1 MSQRSRPMAPHLGRR
16 QFLALTST
24 ALASSAL
31 GCRGSDEPASEDAPP
46 LEKLRIGYFANATH
60 GQAVLG
66 VSRGSFRSVLG
77 RTELET
83 RVFNAGPSLIE
94 ALFAEQIDIGY
105 VGPWPVLSGFQ
116 RSRGEGLRVVCGAA
130 QNGVSIVARRGAG
143 ILSLEDLRGRRI
155 ATPQLGNTQDIAA
168 RRFLTKVLGQPDT
181 KNVFCVANAEQVSLM
196 ARGEI
201 DAAWVPEPW
210 GERLLREAD
219 AVLVAEEK
227 DLWPDKAFSLTVVVA
242 TPALIRSHSTLI
254 RGLLGVH
261 RQLTSELAVGS
272 KEIVGELAA
281 ALQGLTGRSLPE
293 DGLAAALGRVRFS
306 DIASRRTFETIAQWA
321 HELELG
327 EGEIDYDRLIDRSF
341 LATG

>member
-1 MSQRSRPMAPHLGRR
+1 MSQRPRQPAPQLGRR

-24 ALASSAL
+24 AVASAAL
-31 GCRGSDEPASEDAPP
+31 GCRGSEQASLQESPP
-46 LEKLRIGYFANATH
+46 LEKFRIGYFANATH
-60 GQAVLG
+60 AQAVLG
-66 VSRGSFRSVLG
+66 VSRGAFRGVLG
-77 RTELET
+77 KTELET
-83 RVFNAGPSLIE
+83 RVFNAGPSLVE
-94 ALFAEQIDIGY
+94 ALFAEQIDLGY
-105 VGPWPVLSGFQ
+105 VGPWPALSGFL

-130 QNGVSIVARRGAG
+130 QNGVSIVARRGSG
-143 ILSLEDLRGRRI
+143 IRSLEDLRGRRL

-168 RRFLTKVLGQPDT
+168 RHFLTKVLGQPDT

-227 DLWPDKAFSLTVVVA
+227 DLWPDKVFSLTVVVA
-242 TPALIRSHSTLI
+242 TPALIRSHSAVI
-254 RGLLGVH
+254 RGVLGVH
-261 RQLTSELAVGS
+261 RQLTNELGVGS
-272 KEIVGELAA
+272 KEVVAELAG
-281 ALQGLTGRSLPE
+281 ALGGLTGRPLASE
-293 DGLAAALGRVRFS
+293 ALAAALGRVRFS
-306 DIASRRTFETIAQWA
+306 DVASRRTFETIAQWA

-327 EGEIDYDRLIDRSF
+327 NGEIDYDRLIDRSF